1 MFNEMEFVPRVWG
14 RFSSWQEELPDSC
27 PQHSA
32 TVPKGLYRGSCKEG
46 WLSQQHLL
54 PMDF

>member
-14 RFSSWQEELPDSC
+14 RFSSWQEELPDLC